1 MADANVTSRS
11 ALDRHLDPYAPSFLR
26 ALSGAMAILMGV
38 MLVTGALL
46 MTLYVPSPQQAWAS
60 VHYASY
66 KEPLG
71 WLVRGVHHFASHA
84 MLVMTLV
91 YVAVKLLAGDYT
103 GRRKWTYFLTL
114 GLVPVVLG
122 LSVTGHLLPW
132 DELGYWARKVETN
145 IVAMAPAGAQI
156 SKLIQGGKDW
166 GALSLTRFY
175 SAHVVLLPLLF
186 AALLWWERKRTRKDA
201 KLEGLRVGYGPEQ
214 ALRDMLVASVVL
226 VIVVALTAASHGAPL
241 SGPADP
247 NGDYPARPEWF
258 FMSLYQLRHYFHGAM
273 EFWGTSLAPAALGA
287 WLVAVPFVAGK
298 SPKVALGKRIALL
311 APLLVGLLVAG
322 VLGRM
327 ARANDAADPAF
338 QKAMAAADER
348 RDVAVRIATEKG
360 VPPDGPLAMFRH
372 DVKWRGREVFRA
384 SCASCHT
391 LGADDVGV
399 VADEKPGDKKKEPA
413 APALAKWSTREWI
426 VRVLHEPDHADLF
439 GGTPYKGNMPSQDV
453 KPVDADAEWKAMTKA
468 EMDAVAEFLFAEG
481 KDPNDQPPAVIDEA
495 KRKSGEDLVQKRCTI
510 CHLYKGK
517 GDDGSNELAPELSG
531 FGSYAWVRAQIENP
545 ASKSTYRE
553 KALDEKL
560 KGHMPA
566 FVDELS
572 REDIDI
578 LTKYVRARARGLDI
592 PNK

>member
-1 MADANVTSRS
+1 MADAKAPQS
-11 ALDRHLDPYAPSFLR
+11 ALDRQLDPYGASFLR
-26 ALSGAMAILMGV
+26 ALSGMMAILMGA

-71 WLVRGVHHFASHA
+71 WLVRGVHHFTSHA
-84 MLVMTLV
+84 MLVLSVV
-91 YVAVKLLAGDYT
+91 YVAVKLLAGDFA
-103 GRRKWTYFLTL
+103 GRRKWTYYLTL
-114 GLVPVVLG
+114 GLIPAVLG

-145 IVAMAPAGAQI
+145 IVAMGPGGAQLA
-156 SKLIQGGKDW
+156 KLIQGGKDW

-175 SAHVVLLPLLF
+175 SLHVVALPILF
-186 AALLWWERKRTRKDA
+186 SALLWWERKRTAEDA
-201 KLEGLRVGYGPEQ
+201 KIEGRAYVTGPEQ
-214 ALRDMLVASVVL
+214 RLRDILLATVVL
-226 VIVVALTAASHGAPL
+226 TVVIVLTSMDHGAPL

-298 SPKVALGKRIALL
+298 SREIAIAKRVALL

-327 ARANDAADPAF
+327 ARSNDAADPAF

-348 RDVAVRIATEKG
+348 RDVAVRIANDKG
-360 VPPDGPLAMFRH
+360 VPPEGPLAMFRK

-384 SCASCHT
+384 SCSSCHT
-391 LGADDVGV
+391 LGPDDAAQVE
-399 VADEKPGDKKKEPA
+399 EKPGDKKKEA
-413 APALAKWSTREWI
+413 TAPALLKWSTREWI
-426 VRVLHEPDHADLF
+426 TRVLHEPDHADLF
-439 GGTPYKGNMPSQDV
+439 GNTAYKGNMPSMDV
-453 KPVDADAEWKAMTKA
+453 KPENADPEWKAMAKA
-468 EMDAVAEFLFAEG
+468 DMDAVAEFLFAEG
-481 KDPNDQPPAVIDEA
+481 KDPLDQPPAQIDEA
-495 KRKSGEDLVQKRCTI
+495 KRKAGEDIVTKRCTI

-545 ASKSTYRE
+545 ANKSTYRE
-553 KALDEKL
+553 KALDDKL

-566 FVDELS
+566 FEGELS
-572 REDIDI
+572 RDDLDII
-578 LTKYVRARARGLDI
+578 TRYVRARARGLDI
-592 PNK
+592 PK